1 MLLAALKGQRSAA
14 NALASDFPSFEVCFS
29 CAPALRGMR
38 TFFFMVPV
46 SSESEAAPW
55 NSLKKKTRMWKKG
68 LPKTPQRMPHQQI
81 PPPRSLVLQ
90 LKPLLPRGVSG
101 GHGSDTRS
109 S

>member
-1 MLLAALKGQRSAA
+1 MR
-14 NALASDFPSFEVCFS
+14 PPFEGCVH
-29 CAPALRGMR
+29 
-38 TFFFMVPV
+38 FFFMVPV

-81 PPPRSLVLQ
+81 PPPRSRVLQ
-90 LKPLLPRGVSG
+90 LKPLLLRGVSG

>member
-1 MLLAALKGQRSAA
+1 M
-14 NALASDFPSFEVCFS
+14 
-29 CAPALRGMR
+29 
-38 TFFFMVPV
+38 
-46 SSESEAAPW
+46 SSESDDAPW
-55 NSLKKKTRMWKKG
+55 NSLKKKTRMKKG

-101 GHGSDTRS
+101 VHGSDTRS